1 MKKLLLILLSI
12 SLFSCNNNYK
22 EAEELY
28 LQGIEEKSQFILNSA
43 VLKLDMIKE
52 HHKDF
57 NQAKLLNNKI
67 DSIKNYW
74 LIVWEEKIQKELDSI
89 NKINAAKL
97 ESLKITENKMY
108 PLLIGRWVLNS
119 SSYSSLNSIVRI
131 YKKNGVYFQSMLFEK
146 DNSESVLK
154 LTKKSNK
161 RFNVDGKSDYCLITK
176 EGDLQFWDKQGYF
189 LSCDKIN
196 LEDID

>member
-67 DSIKNYW
+67 DSITKYW
-74 LIVWEEKIQKELDSI
+74 LIVKEEKIQKELDSI
-89 NKINAAKL
+89 NKINAAKF

-108 PLLIGRWVLNS
+108 PLLIGRWKLNS
-119 SSYSSLNSIVRI
+119 SSYSTLNSI
-131 YKKNGVYFQSMLFEK
+131 YYNHLLNQM
-146 DNSESVLK
+146 
-154 LTKKSNK
+154 
-161 RFNVDGKSDYCLITK
+161 
-176 EGDLQFWDKQGYF
+176 
-189 LSCDKIN
+189 
-196 LEDID
+196 